1 MPKDERNRAVEL
13 LQSVDPRLLEE
24 LPQAFD
30 DNTIRIERL
39 PLELIRPDPV
49 QPRRVLPE
57 RIHFEFH
64 GQRLTP
70 HQALRELVQIAQI
83 AARQNGRPFTSVLD
97 LLPNADDDRPDS
109 PDGKLTP
116 EEALLRDLVSMA
128 LTLRDDG
135 LVNALTVV
143 DISEGVMRLYRIE
156 TGERRY
162 WAAWLLRDFIPGYE
176 SDGMIECRVV
186 SHDRT
191 SVFRQAKENTA
202 RHGLNAVA
210 LARQAALLILSVN
223 GYEIPPYA
231 VGNDYYRQALELRI
245 PRGSATEIYAAM
257 GGIDKR
263 RFSQYKDLLNLS
275 DEALEYAD
283 RHSLDEGV
291 LRHLLKLSP
300 DDQLEMMR
308 QIVQFNLS
316 GKQVESIIEQG
327 FQVSE
332 DQAADNLPPYLTRF
346 AKAIVRDVEK
356 VSPDLL
362 WLAVLNQHGDPHLA
376 QAYLRRIAELAF
388 SAASRYSEST

>member
-1 MPKDERNRAVEL
+1 MMPKDERNRAVEL

-24 LPQAFD
+24 LPQAFE

-70 HQALRELVQIAQI
+70 HQALRELVQVAQI

-109 PDGKLTP
+109 PDTKLTP
-116 EEALLRDLVSMA
+116 EEVLLRDLVSMA

-135 LVNALTVV
+135 LVNAITVV

-176 SDGMIECRVV
+176 SDGMIECRMV

-210 LARQAALLILSVN
+210 MARQAALLILSVN

-231 VGNDYYRQALELRI
+231 VDNNYYRQALELRI
-245 PRGSATEIYAAM
+245 PRGSAAEIYSAM

-263 RFSQYKDLLNLS
+263 RFGQFKDLLNLS
-275 DEALEYAD
+275 DEAMEIAD
-283 RHSLDEGV
+283 RHQLDERV
-291 LRHLLKLSP
+291 LRHVIGLSP
-300 DDQLEMMR
+300 ADQIEMLQ
-308 QIVQFNLS
+308 QIIQFDLS
-316 GKQVESIIEQG
+316 SRQVEAILEHGAEQP
-327 FQVSE
+327 
-332 DQAADNLPPYLTRF
+332 ADTDDDLPVYAVKF
-346 AKAIVRDVEK
+346 ARTLVRDIEK
-356 VSPDLL
+356 QDPDTL
-362 WLAVLNQHGDPHLA
+362 WLAVCREQGDPTMA
-376 QAYLRRIAELAF
+376 QAYLKRLAQLALKASQLLAE
-388 SAASRYSEST
+388 EG